1 MAIFGIKKSFGVNY
15 AAVKVGNVFSNL
27 KNTIDSWDPE
37 GSSEAEIMG
46 IDQQLSELTLEAGQV
61 EQKVVKEKADVVRV
75 RNDYNRRVGGLGV
88 LQTQLDATTDVAL
101 KGEIEKVME
110 EELTTLSEVEAQ
122 LVVEEQEE
130 EEALAELAQ
139 ISDLCK
145 IVAEKLKTAR
155 KTVEQGKAAAAK
167 AERREQLAAEKEAR
181 AKKIA
186 GITQDM
192 GTVTGALNAY
202 AKKADKANANA
213 AAMEMKAKLL
223 TPATTSNLMEEAMK
237 AADAGASVPKMSI
250 ADRMAALKK
259 K

>member
-1 MAIFGIKKSFGVNY
+1 MSIFGIKKSFGVNY
-15 AAVKVGNVFSNL
+15 AAVKVGNVFTNL
-27 KNTIDSWDPE
+27 KNTIDGWDPE

-61 EQKVVKEKADVVRV
+61 EQKVAKEKADVVRV
-75 RNDYNRRVGGLGV
+75 RNDYNRRVGGLEV
-88 LQTQLDATTDVAL
+88 LQKQFDTTADAAL
-101 KGEIEKVME
+101 KAEIEKVME
-110 EELTTLSEVEAQ
+110 EELTTLAEVEAQ

-130 EEALAELAQ
+130 EEAVAELAQ

-155 KTVEQGKAAAAK
+155 KTVEQGKAAAVK

-192 GTVTGALNAY
+192 GAVTGALNAY
-202 AKKADKANANA
+202 AKKAEKANASA

-223 TPATTSNLMEEAMK
+223 TPAATSNLMEEAMK
-237 AADAGASVPKMSI
+237 AADAGITTPKMSI